1 MKSMNVFSFKVFGS
15 PAFSAG
21 SLFMYEKVDS
31 LLDITGLIEAS
42 GIKLKGVPLAQLIKA
57 IAAGVLNGKRS
68 VNAIYEDIQEN
79 GSAKYVGEE
88 LDSASKRNLFR
99 AIEKLG
105 SSKGKKLFEAIVNA
119 FQEKTGFDFS
129 QTNLD
134 FSSSFFFG
142 NKCKL
147 AKLGYSKD
155 HRPDKPQVKLG
166 LVQCGEQLIPFQYEV
181 DEGSLHDAKQFP
193 TIFKSIKDK
202 LPAGS
207 LIVFDKGPNSKENL
221 ELVAEAG
228 HYYLTAEKMTAKMQ
242 LKINTLSKHCMK
254 KVDSDTKCLT
264 EETQEGH
271 RYYYYSKKLAK
282 QQKQRRAR
290 KIRELLKAA
299 EQLRKKMQG
308 KAFKRK
314 KTKTKLHIAELEEE
328 RIITETSIQKRL
340 ITKPLKQIRK
350 ELKAKDSEL
359 DGWFVLTT
367 NKNVSPKEALKRYRK
382 KDSVEKLFCSLKQN
396 CKLRPFNVRKDECV
410 KGSVFISSLSAFVLG
425 CFQWIN
431 KPLRNRSHKSI
442 LEIVKRL
449 TLALKLNRFGKII
462 EATALNAN
470 DFLKKI
476 FPQLQ
481 NPT

>member
-1 MKSMNVFSFKVFGS
+1 MKSMDIFSFKSFDS

-21 SLFMYEKVDS
+21 PLFMYEKVDA

-42 GIKLKGVPLAQLIKA
+42 GLKLRGVPLAQLIKA

-68 VNAIYEDIQEN
+68 LNAIYDDIKSN
-79 GSAKYVGEE
+79 GAAKYVGRE

-99 AIEKLG
+99 AVEKLG
-105 SSKGKKLFEAIVNA
+105 SSKAKKLFEAIVNA
-119 FQEKTGFDFS
+119 FREKTGFDFS

-155 HRPDKPQVKLG
+155 HRPDKPQIKLG
-166 LVQCGEQLIPFQYEV
+166 IVQCGKQLIPFHYQV

-193 TIFKSIKDK
+193 SIFQAIKDK

-207 LIVFDKGPNSKENL
+207 LIVFDKGPSSNENL
-221 ELVAEAG
+221 KLVAEAG
-228 HYYLTAEKMTAKMQ
+228 HYYLTAEKMTAKLKNKIQDISKRSMQ
-242 LKINTLSKHCMK
+242 KIDES
-254 KVDSDTKCLT
+254 TKCLT
-264 EETQEGH
+264 EKTADGL
-271 RYYYYSKKLAK
+271 RFYYFSEKLAK
-282 QQKQRRAR
+282 QQKQRRTR
-290 KIRELLKAA
+290 KIKGQIKAA

-328 RIITETSIQKRL
+328 CIITETSIQKRL

-359 DGWFVLTT
+359 DGWFALTT
-367 NKNVSPKEALKRYRK
+367 NKNISPKEALKRYRN
-382 KDSVEKLFCSLKQN
+382 KDTVEKLICSLKQN
-396 CKLRPFNVRKDECV
+396 CKLRPFNVWKDECV
-410 KGSVFISSLSAFVLG
+410 KGSIFISSLAALILG
-425 CFQWIN
+425 CFQWTN
-431 KPLRNRSHKSI
+431 TQLRNKSHKSI
-442 LEIVKRL
+442 LETVKRL
-449 TLALKLNRFGKII
+449 TLALKLDKVGRIK
-462 EATALNAN
+462 EVLALNAS
-470 DFLKKI
+470 DFLKKL

-481 NPT
+481 T